1 MNYPHLLLVT
11 NIKDVRVLFD
21 EPLKFTAKLRQ
32 YKTDNNLLLLKCEL
46 EDAGHGGKD
55 PGRPTKVDTEKK
67 IVLEIV
73 LKIGAQLE
81 KMEGIKV
88 IYTRK
93 TDVFVDLHER
103 GAIANRADADLFVSV
118 HCNAHDS
125 QAHGAETWVLGT
137 KRGETNFNVAKA
149 ENEVILLEDDYE
161 RQYEGYDPNAPES
174 IIGLILMNED
184 YLDQSILLASFVQN
198 SLSSKLKRKNRG
210 VKQAGFIV
218 LHQTYM
224 PSVLIETGFI
234 TNLKEGK
241 YLSSYRGQTQMA
253 NSITEAIVKYKNSL
267 NGSDQVI
274 IDDSE
279 VITKV
284 TEESVQV
291 TSKIVY
297 KVQIAAGKRKL
308 ATNTFNFKGLTDISR
323 KYVNGIYKYYLGA
336 TSNLEVI
343 KTLKIKAV
351 NKGYTSSFIVAFKNG
366 DQISLKEAAKYI
378 PN

>member
-1 MNYPHLLLVT
+1 MRTSLVSILVSFFLLCGSQVISQS
-11 NIKDVRVLFD
+11 NKSDFVVVL
-21 EPLKFTAKLRQ
+21 
-32 YKTDNNLLLLKCEL
+32 
-46 EDAGHGGKD
+46 DAGHGGKD

-336 TSNLEVI
+336 TTNLEVI

-366 DQISLKEAAKYI
+366 NQISLKEAAKYI

>member
-1 MNYPHLLLVT
+1 MRTSLVSILVSFFLLCGSQVISQS
-11 NIKDVRVLFD
+11 NKSDFVVVL
-21 EPLKFTAKLRQ
+21 
-32 YKTDNNLLLLKCEL
+32 
-46 EDAGHGGKD
+46 DAGHGGKD

-73 LKIGAQLE
+73 LKIGTQLE
-81 KMEGIKV
+81 KIEGIKV

-103 GAIANRADADLFVSV
+103 GAIANRADADLFVSI
-118 HCNAHDS
+118 HCNAHNS

-161 RQYEGYDPNAPES
+161 MQYEGYDPNAPES

-198 SLSSKLKRKNRG
+198 NLTSKLKRKNRG

-224 PSVLIETGFI
+224 PSILIETGFI

-253 NSITEAIVKYKNSL
+253 NSITDAIVKYKNSL
-267 NGSDQVI
+267 NGSN
-274 IDDSE
+274 E
-279 VITKV
+279 VIFNSSEIV
-284 TEESVQV
+284 TLDTVENSQPNVEL
-291 TSKIVY
+291 VY

-308 ATNTFNFKGLTDISR
+308 ETNPFNFKGLTDISR
-323 KYVNGIYKYYLGA
+323 KYINGIYKYYLGT
-336 TSNLEVI
+336 TSNLDAI
-343 KTLKIKAV
+343 KILKLKAV

-366 DQISLKEAAKYI
+366 DQISLKEAAKYMQ
-378 PN
+378 N

>member
-1 MNYPHLLLVT
+1 LCGSQVISQSNKSDFV
-11 NIKDVRVLFD
+11 VVL
-21 EPLKFTAKLRQ
+21 
-32 YKTDNNLLLLKCEL
+32 
-46 EDAGHGGKD
+46 DAGHGGKD